1 MQIGSQK
8 MWFPFLVVFQLGH
21 NTTNLDILNIQVH
34 RMKSP
39 YTQQR
44 LKRRPIWT
52 HILALLKAERQMMIH
67 TWAGLQTL
75 DLGLSH
81 LGFIQTQWLWKAK
94 HPTHMITGIN
104 QGLSNHGENLNI
116 GDIPILFVKT
126 HHPHKL
132 ESMPSKPLDTTSLI
146 IPYSKFAENTT
157 YSDHYRK
164 WRVQDSVRNVKEV
177 RWDQKWKNL

>member
-1 MQIGSQK
+1 
-8 MWFPFLVVFQLGH
+8 
-21 NTTNLDILNIQVH
+21 
-34 RMKSP
+34 
-39 YTQQR
+39 
-44 LKRRPIWT
+44 
-52 HILALLKAERQMMIH
+52 
-67 TWAGLQTL
+67 
-75 DLGLSH
+75 
-81 LGFIQTQWLWKAK
+81 
-94 HPTHMITGIN
+94 MITGIN

-132 ESMPSKPLDTTSLI
+132 ESMPSMPLDTASLI

-177 RWDQKWKNL
+177 RWDQKWRNL